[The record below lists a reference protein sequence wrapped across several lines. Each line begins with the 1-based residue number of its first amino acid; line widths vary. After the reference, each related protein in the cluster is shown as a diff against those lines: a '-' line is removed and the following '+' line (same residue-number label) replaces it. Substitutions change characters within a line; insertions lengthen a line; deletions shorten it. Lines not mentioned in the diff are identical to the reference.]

1 MVGLVILGDDVC
13 EACGEK
19 ASEHCDSCGVGLC
32 DECAIEN
39 NQRTTIGIFCGEECW
54 ES

>member
-1 MVGLVILGDDVC
+1 MVELVILGDDVC
-13 EACGEK
+13 VACGEK

-32 DECAIEN
+32 DECAIDN
-39 NQRTTIGIFCGEECW
+39 NLGIFCTEECR